1 MTKQEAYNEAQ
12 KMGAGFL
19 ANVISAQHGN
29 PARKLKGL
37 VDLLK
42 SGHDV
47 RTAQFSIDTLII
59 DGRQMGWEIL
69 ESPVLVDR
77 WR

>member
-1 MTKQEAYNEAQ
+1 MTKMKAYEEAG
-12 KMGAGFL
+12 KLGAAFI
-19 ANVISAQHGN
+19 ANVILTQHSN
-29 PARKLKGL
+29 PSRKLKGL

-42 SGHDV
+42 SGHEV
-47 RTAQFSIDTLII
+47 RAGQFSIDTLVI
-59 DGRQMGWEIL
+59 DGRQMGWELL